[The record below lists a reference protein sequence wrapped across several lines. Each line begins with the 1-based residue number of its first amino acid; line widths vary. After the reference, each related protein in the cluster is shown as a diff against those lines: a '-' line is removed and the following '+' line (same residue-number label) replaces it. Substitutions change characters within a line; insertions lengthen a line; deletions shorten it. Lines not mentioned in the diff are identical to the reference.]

1 MRVVVPPVIVDDRI
15 CRIVSPVES
24 LLEVEE
30 WVGAWWEPSA
40 VPLTIASLA
49 PRASERVLLESGVP
63 EADRMHGAVRP
74 TSEEIEAILLTRD
87 PERSAQMRFD
97 EQVQRGTGPRRR
109 KYPGNARFRR
119 DARGGTGTEADR
131 RHDAPREWTGPWRRA
146 TDPPPPEPAA

>member
-40 VPLTIASLA
+40 VPLTMASLA
-49 PRASERVLLESGVP
+49 PRASERVLQERGVP
-63 EADRMHGAVRP
+63 EEDRLETSVRSTP
-74 TSEEIEAILLTRD
+74 EEIEAILLTRD
-87 PERSAQMRFD
+87 PERSAQMSFD

-109 KYPGNARFRR
+109 RYPGNARFRR
-119 DARGGTGTEADR
+119 DPRGGTGTEAER
-131 RHDAPREWTGPWRRA
+131 RRETPREWSGPWRRA
-146 TDPPPPEPAA
+146 GDPPPPDPAA